1 MTPEVISE
9 NVEDIFSPEQV
20 QPFPKAP
27 SRKIVI
33 KGGKREN
40 QRCNL
45 KKMRMNEN
53 KKKLRKEKN
62 TNAKK
67 KNTTN
72 NTRKIKPKKK
82 PTKMS
87 LLPTLN
93 DLANAESVCIIC
105 FGKYSASR
113 SGEEWVQCVQWQFII
128 HM

>member
-1 MTPEVISE
+1 ML
-9 NVEDIFSPEQV
+9 
-20 QPFPKAP
+20 
-27 SRKIVI
+27 KIYFLQNKFNHFQRLLLEKLSI

-45 KKMRMNEN
+45 NKMRMNEN
-53 KKKLRKEKN
+53 KKKLIKEKN

>member
-9 NVEDIFSPEQV
+9 NVEDIFSPEQF

-27 SRKIVI
+27 SRKMVN
-33 KGGKREN
+33 KGRKKRKPELN
-40 QRCNL
+40 
-45 KKMRMNEN
+45 KMRMNEN
-53 KKKLRKEKN
+53 KKKLIKEKN